1 MLEVMPIL
9 KGTALA
15 LTCAGALT
23 LTSCGTDAAEER
35 ITVYAAASL
44 HEVFE
49 EIGDLYTEETGTA
62 VEFSFAGSADLL
74 AQLEQGAPADV
85 LVTADEQTMSRA
97 AEDELLAETPQVFA
111 ANTLALATPAGN
123 PAGITG
129 LEDLEREDVISVL
142 CAPQVPCGALSREL
156 TAAAGVEPVP
166 ASQENSVTDVLGKV
180 RSAEAD
186 AGLVYAS
193 DVQAAGEDVE
203 TIEIDDAED
212 HLNRYPGAVLESAEV
227 PEEAAE
233 FLAFL
238 AMPEATELLHEAGF
252 RTGED
257 GW

>member
-49 EIGDLYTEETGTA
+49 EIGDLYTEETGTV

-74 AQLEQGAPADV
+74 AQLEQGARADV
-85 LVTADEQTMSRA
+85 LVTADEQTMDRA
-97 AEDELLAETPQVFA
+97 AQDELLAETPQVFA

-156 TAAAGVEPVP
+156 TAAAGVEPAP
-166 ASQENSVTDVLGKV
+166 ASEENSVTDVLGKV

-193 DVQAAGEDVE
+193 DAQAAGEDVE
-203 TIEIDDAED
+203 SIEIEGSQD
-212 HLNRYPGAVLESAEV
+212 HLNHYPGAVLESAAV
-227 PEEAAE
+227 PEDAEE

-238 AMPEATELLHEAGF
+238 ATPKAAELLDEAGF
-252 RTGED
+252 LTGQD
-257 GW
+257 GR